1 LVFNIQF
8 RKNLEIALSSEQ
20 LAWVKQLVIAV
31 TCCHCLL
38 SSILL
43 IVCFT
48 LFMFTFQPLS
58 LSLSLSYCLTVLL
71 LLFAFVF
78 ALLLSLLMLHTL
90 LAHLWWTELLI
101 VVMSLQSSNY
111 FITFWQEENVNNVL
125 GDNENV
131 SIGLTVFPFI
141 FECMTWRM
149 LNEVAIIW

>member
-1 LVFNIQF
+1 LGQTIGNCCYLLPLPFVFDLID
-8 RKNLEIALSSEQ
+8 
-20 LAWVKQLVIAV
+20 
-31 TCCHCLL
+31 CLL
-38 SSILL
+38 HAFHVHFPAFVFVFIL
-43 IVCFT
+43 
-48 LFMFTFQPLS
+48 
-58 LSLSLSYCLTVLL
+58 LSYCLTVSL

-90 LAHLWWTELLI
+90 LAHLWWTELLN

-111 FITFWQEENVNNVL
+111 FITFWQESNVNNVL